1 MSAELKL
8 APAAPHKPVA
18 DNNAPEARMCNEANG
33 TPSPWSRRTDRLL
46 IVLGILLLITGAL
59 MFGLLEYSEDQSQAS
74 EPPLHGPVISN
85 LTHHFAR

>member
-1 MSAELKL
+1 
-8 APAAPHKPVA
+8 
-18 DNNAPEARMCNEANG
+18 
-33 TPSPWSRRTDRLL
+33 
-46 IVLGILLLITGAL
+46 LLLITGAL